1 MTQTRGPG
9 TRRALFAVGGSGAAV
24 LLLVSLYTS
33 AVCACSSV
41 AEDVLVKLPWRMDR
55 ELLQKAAELRFPRG
69 AGEAGLIEQ
78 LGVKRYAQYCL
89 QGRGGAALVCVLPH
103 ETNFWRDTHV
113 QLAFSFDAERRLTAV
128 RAEPIV
134 RYTWF

>member
-1 MTQTRGPG
+1 VTAMRGPG
-9 TRRALFAVGGSGAAV
+9 MQRALLAVGGSGAAM

-33 AVCACSSV
+33 AVCACASV
-41 AEDVLVKLPWRMDR
+41 AENVLVKLPWRMDR
-55 ELLQKAAELRFPRG
+55 EFLQKAADLRFPRG
-69 AGEAGLIEQ
+69 TGEAGLIEQ

-103 ETNFWRDTHV
+103 EVNFWRDTHV
-113 QLAFSFDAERRLTAV
+113 QLAFAFDAERRIAAV

-134 RYTWF
+134 RYAWF